1 MAVVGG
7 LMMTAVA
14 KLKKSYSLISPQ
26 KAQELAELKKIIDPS
41 QSFAFYKEEIAKAQ
55 LPAIPFIGRT
65 LTELSAL
72 EEVTTK
78 APDGLINF
86 QKRESLFTKIT
97 ETLKY
102 QSEEY
107 NIPVVEPVYTYLLN
121 LPSIE
126 QPRLNNLSQ
135 QYASKEKTASTGEE
149 PGEKRSGGGVK
160 LRDPKVK
167 LSSSGSRPS
176 TPKIERPVKKKRS
189 EKEFIDLFDDDD
201 LMKEFQTYLMQMVA
215 FENLLFYKEVLEFE
229 KLDPVN
235 EQDKLRREAQRLFN
249 IFIADEN
256 IATMP
261 IGFET
266 FIKNDIE
273 DALNSANNIPN
284 TLFSTAKSATES
296 ILNVMFSE
304 WKKQMK

>member
-1 MAVVGG
+1 MEAVSNLV
-7 LMMTAVA
+7 V
-14 KLKKSYSLISPQ
+14 
-26 KAQELAELKKIIDPS
+26 QELSELKKIIDLS

-55 LPAIPFIGRT
+55 LPAIPFIGCT
-65 LTELSAL
+65 LTELSSL
-72 EEVTTK
+72 EEVTPK
-78 APDGLINF
+78 AQDGLINF
-86 QKRESLFTKIT
+86 QKREALFAKIT
-97 ETLKY
+97 EMLKY

-107 NIPVVEPVYTYLLN
+107 NIPVVEPVYTYLLT

-126 QPRLNNLSQ
+126 QLRGLSQ
-135 QYASKEKTASTGEE
+135 QYANMEKTASTGEE
-149 PGEKRSGGGVK
+149 QRGLGGGVI
-160 LRDPKVK
+160 LPKPKTKV
-167 LSSSGSRPS
+167 GSRPS
-176 TPKIERPVKKKRS
+176 TPKIERPAKKKRS
-189 EKEFIDLFDDDD
+189 EKEFVDLFEDDE

-229 KLDPVN
+229 KLDPAN
-235 EQDKLRREAQRLFN
+235 EQDKIRREAQRLFN

-273 DALNSANNIPN
+273 DALNSSNNILN

-296 ILNVMFSE
+296 ILGVMFSE
-304 WKKQMK
+304 WKKQSK